1 MKEAKQTINKK
12 HKYTLNTDIN
22 QNELKICKSIS

>member
-22 QNELKICKSIS
+22 